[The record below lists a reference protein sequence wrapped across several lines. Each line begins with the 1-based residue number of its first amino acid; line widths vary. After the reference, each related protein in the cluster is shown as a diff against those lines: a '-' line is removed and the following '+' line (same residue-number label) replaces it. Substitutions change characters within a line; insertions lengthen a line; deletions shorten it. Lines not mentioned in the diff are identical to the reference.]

1 MEFSGPTFFKF
12 PTNTQTHSGTFAV
25 CQAVQETCT
34 FCVYECYSKNL
45 NLWFIFCL
53 EKLVRF
59 DPTVKSPE
67 YDSRY
72 DLVWTA
78 SIENLD

>member
-1 MEFSGPTFFKF
+1 MHSDATSNYRKQQHTLTWRQNSSAIKKKCVLVMEFSGPTFFKF

-45 NLWFIFCL
+45 NL
-53 EKLVRF
+53 
-59 DPTVKSPE
+59 
-67 YDSRY
+67 
-72 DLVWTA
+72 
-78 SIENLD
+78 